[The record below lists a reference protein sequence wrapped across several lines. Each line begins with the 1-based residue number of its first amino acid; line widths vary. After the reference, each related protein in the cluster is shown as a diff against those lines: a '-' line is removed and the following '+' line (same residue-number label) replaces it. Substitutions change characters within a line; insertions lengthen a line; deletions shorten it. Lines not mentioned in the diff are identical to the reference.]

1 RKKDILLADEVTAA
15 LDVENSQMVRDLIF
29 SLPMM
34 VLEIAHH
41 IDDESRYDQVIELR
55 KE

>member
-1 RKKDILLADEVTAA
+1 
-15 LDVENSQMVRDLIF
+15 
-29 SLPMM
+29 M

-41 IDDESRYDQVIELR
+41 IDNESRYDQVIELR

>member
-1 RKKDILLADEVTAA
+1 
-15 LDVENSQMVRDLIF
+15 
-29 SLPMM
+29 MM

-55 KE
+55 KNKITDTNLKYIVSISKKENTKTFRSEKSA